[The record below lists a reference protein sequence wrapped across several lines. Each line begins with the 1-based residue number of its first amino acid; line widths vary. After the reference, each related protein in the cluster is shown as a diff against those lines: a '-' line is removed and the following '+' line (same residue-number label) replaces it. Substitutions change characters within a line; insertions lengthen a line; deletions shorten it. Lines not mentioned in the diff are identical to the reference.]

1 MRELKE
7 YLSGMNQMNES
18 EHSVELS
25 VIIPCK
31 NEENTI
37 GEVVR
42 GARYFCEREGINV
55 EVIVVFSKETSDK
68 SPYIA
73 KESGARIVYQESKGY
88 GDAILKGIE
97 EADGE
102 FIITLDGDGQHNP
115 EHIPKFYHALKYE
128 GYDLVIGSRFKEF
141 TGRSTSFINQYIG
154 NPFLT
159 ISLNI
164 LFNTKFSDVMSG
176 YRGLK
181 RGILNILNLKCRG
194 MELTP
199 EILIKATQNR
209 LRIKEIPVKSNMRH
223 FGRSELHPLRDG
235 WRTFRF
241 MLLSAPNW
249 LFIIPGALF
258 FSLGL
263 IFILSMLPTPV
274 CIGSPS
280 ISIQLTI
287 LGAFLVI
294 LGFQIIIYGLQSK
307 IYSRSLGFE
316 NNSKILKFLDDY
328 FTLEKGILIGL
339 ITFLAGLLIV
349 TLKKL
354 LNSADINQFKLMLV
368 GMTMT
373 ILGIQ
378 IIFSSWFLK
387 KSGIGKR

>member
-1 MRELKE
+1 MSE
-7 YLSGMNQMNES
+7 SGQS
-18 EHSVELS
+18 IELS

-42 GARYFCEREGINV
+42 GAKYFCEREGIKV

-73 KESGARIVYQESKGY
+73 KENGARVVYQESKGY

-97 EADGE
+97 EAKGE

-115 EHIPKFYHALKYE
+115 EYIPKFHHALKYE
-128 GYDLVIGSRFKEF
+128 GYDLVIGSRFKDR
-141 TGRSTSFINQYIG
+141 TGKSTSFINQYIG

-159 ISLNI
+159 IMLNI

-176 YRGLK
+176 YRGFK
-181 RGILNILNLKCRG
+181 RGILNILDLKCRG
-194 MELTP
+194 MEFTP

-223 FGRSELHPLRDG
+223 FGRSELQPLKDG
-235 WRTFRF
+235 WKTLRF

-249 LFIIPGALF
+249 LFLIPGILF
-258 FSLGL
+258 LALGL
-263 IFILSMLPTPV
+263 IFILTMLPTPM

-280 ISIQLTI
+280 IYIQLTI

-316 NNSKILKFLDDY
+316 NESKILKFLDEY
-328 FTLEKGILIGL
+328 FSLEKGILIGS
-339 ITFLAGLLIV
+339 ITLFAGLLIV
-349 TLKKL
+349 TFKKL
-354 LNSADINQFKLMLV
+354 LNSIDISQFKLMLV
-368 GMTMT
+368 GVTLI

-378 IIFSSWFLK
+378 IIFSSWFLNK
-387 KSGIGKR
+387 TGIGKR